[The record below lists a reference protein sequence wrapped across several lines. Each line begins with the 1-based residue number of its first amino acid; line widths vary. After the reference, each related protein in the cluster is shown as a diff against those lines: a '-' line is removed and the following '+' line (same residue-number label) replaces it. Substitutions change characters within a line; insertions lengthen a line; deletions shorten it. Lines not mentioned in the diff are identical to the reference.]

1 MASKISEFTKGIIK
15 ENPTYVQVLGMCP
28 TLATTTS
35 AKNGFGMGL
44 AATAVL
50 VMSNIVISAIRK
62 TVPEKI
68 RIPIFITVIA
78 TFVTIVDL
86 VMHAFTYDLWKTL
99 GLFIPL
105 IVVNCIIMGR
115 AEAYASKHS
124 VVDSLLDGLGMGVGF
139 TLSLTLLGS
148 IRELFGNG
156 TIFDIKVWGKAFNM
170 FVMILPPGAYLTLGL
185 LAALFAAISINR
197 QEKAK
202 KVAQSQQSQQSQ
214 QTQQVQQTQ
223 QRVGEAK

>member
-44 AATAVL
+44 AATVVL

-148 IRELFGNG
+148 IRELLGNG

-202 KVAQSQQSQQSQ
+202 KVAQAQQSQ
-214 QTQQVQQTQ
+214 QTQHVQQTQ

>member
-1 MASKISEFTKGIIK
+1 MASKLSEFTKGIIK

-35 AKNGFGMGL
+35 AKNGLGMGL

-50 VMSNIVISAIRK
+50 VMSNIAISAIRK

-86 VMHAFTYDLWKTL
+86 LMHAFTYDLWKTL

-115 AEAYASKHS
+115 AEAYASKHG

-148 IRELFGNG
+148 IRELLGSG
-156 TIFDIKVWGKAFNM
+156 TIFDINVRGKAFNM
-170 FVMILPPGAYLTLGL
+170 FVMILPPGGYLALGL
-185 LAALFAAISINR
+185 LAALFATISINS

-202 KVAQSQQSQQSQ
+202 KAA
-214 QTQQVQQTQ
+214 QQVQQTQ
-223 QRVGEAK
+223 QNQQKAGEVK

>member
-1 MASKISEFTKGIIK
+1 MASKLSEFTKGIIK

-35 AKNGFGMGL
+35 AKNGLGMGL

-50 VMSNIVISAIRK
+50 VMSNIAISAIRK

-86 VMHAFTYDLWKTL
+86 LMHAFTYDLWKTL

-115 AEAYASKHS
+115 AEAYASKHG

-148 IRELFGNG
+148 IRELLGNG
-156 TIFDIKVWGKAFNM
+156 TIFDINVWGKAFNM
-170 FVMILPPGAYLTLGL
+170 FVMILPPGGYLTLGL
-185 LAALFAAISINR
+185 LAALFATISINN

-202 KVAQSQQSQQSQ
+202 KAA
-214 QTQQVQQTQ
+214 QQVQQTQ
-223 QRVGEAK
+223 QNQQKAGEVK